1 MGCLLG
7 SGGVSNADSAEL
19 ELETTPVLIE
29 SSESVVRIDFMP
41 VSKSGGI

>member
-19 ELETTPVLIE
+19 ELEKTPVLIE